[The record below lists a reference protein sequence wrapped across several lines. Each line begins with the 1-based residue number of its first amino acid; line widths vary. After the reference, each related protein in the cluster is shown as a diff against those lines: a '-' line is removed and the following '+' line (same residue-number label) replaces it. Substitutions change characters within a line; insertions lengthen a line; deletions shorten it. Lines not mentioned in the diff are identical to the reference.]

1 LDKTKLIISLKEDK
15 MNQNEK
21 IQNAWKLCDKIDDLQ
36 NFLWDRYYR
45 EFLDLLA
52 EEDLKN
58 SLYTDDDQMPF

>member
-1 LDKTKLIISLKEDK
+1 

-21 IQNAWKLCDKIDDLQ
+21 IQNAWKLCDKIDELQ
-36 NFLWDRYYR
+36 NFLWRRYYR

-58 SLYTDDDQMPF
+58 SLYTKEDEMPF

>member
-1 LDKTKLIISLKEDK
+1 

-21 IQNAWKLCDKIDDLQ
+21 IQNAWKLCDKIDLLQ
-36 NFLWDRYYR
+36 NFLWHRYYR

-58 SLYTDDDQMPF
+58 SEYTEDYDMPV

>member
-1 LDKTKLIISLKEDK
+1 

-21 IQNAWKLCDKIDDLQ
+21 IQNAWKLCDKIDLLQ
-36 NFLWDRYYR
+36 NFLWHRYYR

-58 SLYTDDDQMPF
+58 QEYIEKSQKPF